1 MKRFGF
7 HVKFLLA
14 AVIAS
19 CTVNA
24 VQFNCNF
31 GSSDFEDLRS
41 YYTCKPTV
49 TLTASTT
56 LEKQTGGHDW
66 FHSNDNVDGLVII
79 KQNLPFFPQGIGNYF
94 RYLKAIEF
102 STTNLNSISANDL
115 KPFPQIEW
123 LKLYESNLTSLDGD
137 LFKFSP
143 LLKFLSL
150 KNNKI
155 QHIGPDLLTKLNNL
169 VNLYLQGNDCIDR
182 YANSRAA
189 VTQLATQLTALC
201 QFQDSTIIET
211 TTLMTVTGQP
221 IERCSCTDEI
231 TELRTENQRQ
241 DEKIEQQNKAIQEQ
255 DEEVKQQNK
264 EIHEQGIN
272 IAQLQQSNDLLVQ
285 LFAELQQS
293 YAQLQQSN
301 DQVAKLNDQFL
312 ELKTA
317 IEDRLLQV
325 ETKQQEISSVPCSN

>member
-1 MKRFGF
+1 M
-7 HVKFLLA
+7 KFLLA

-24 VQFNCNF
+24 VHFNCNF
-31 GSSDFEDLRS
+31 AACDFEGLRS
-41 YYTCKPTV
+41 YYTCQPTV

-79 KQNLPFFPQGIGNYF
+79 KQNLPFFPQGIGNFF
-94 RYLKAIEF
+94 RYLKALDF

-115 KPFPQIEW
+115 KPFPELAW

-137 LFKFSP
+137 LFKFTP

-169 VNLYLQGNDCIDR
+169 VAVYLQGNDCIDR
-182 YANSRAA
+182 YANSRES

-201 QFQDSTIIET
+201 QFQDLTIIES
-211 TTLMTVTGQP
+211 TTLMSATETP

-241 DEKIEQQNKAIQEQ
+241 DEKILQQSGKIEKHNKAIQEQ
-255 DEEVKQQNK
+255 NEEIKQQNK
-264 EIHEQGIN
+264 EIQEQRFN
-272 IAQLQQSNDLLVQ
+272 IDQLQQSNDHLTQ
-285 LFAELQQS
+285 L
-293 YAQLQQSN
+293 YAQLQQSY
-301 DQVAKLNDQFL
+301 AKLQQSNDKVIKSNEQLL

-325 ETKQQEISSVPCSN
+325 ETKQREILSVPCSN